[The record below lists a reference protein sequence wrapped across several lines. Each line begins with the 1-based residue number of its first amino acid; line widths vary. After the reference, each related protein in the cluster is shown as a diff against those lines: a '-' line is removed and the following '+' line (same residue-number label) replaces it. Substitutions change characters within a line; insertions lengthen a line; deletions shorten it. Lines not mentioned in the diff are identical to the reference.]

1 MWAALLITLREGLE
15 AALVVAIVLAYLR
28 QIGRRDRFRSVWLG
42 VGGALGLST
51 LAGVVAY
58 FALDGLEGDARRIT
72 FGLVSL
78 AAVAVLTWMIFW
90 MRKQAVN
97 IRKELQAQV
106 DRALESGSTL
116 ALASVAFFA
125 ILREGLETVLFM
137 MAVLTGSSGLEVG
150 LGGLLGLAGAVLL
163 GYLIYQGGRR
173 INLRR
178 FFQVTGMLIIVF
190 AAGLF
195 ARGVAWLQE
204 AGVLTTYLWPVW
216 NLRDNDIVGRGT
228 FAQFLSGLL
237 GWNPSPSIEE
247 LLAWA
252 LYLIVAGWFF
262 LSGTAGAPRPAAA
275 APESRTAGG

>member
-42 VGGALGLST
+42 VGAAVGLAAAVGA
-51 LAGVVAY
+51 VAY
-58 FALDGLEGDARRIT
+58 AALDGLEGDARRIT

-78 AAVAVLTWMIFW
+78 AAVGVLTWMIFW
-90 MRKQAVN
+90 MRKQAAN
-97 IRKELQAQV
+97 IRRELQAQV

-125 ILREGLETVLFM
+125 ILREGMETALFM

-150 LGGLLGLAGAVLL
+150 VGGLLGLAGAVAL

-178 FFQVTGMLIIVF
+178 FFQVTGLLIIVF
-190 AAGLF
+190 AAGLL
-195 ARGVAWLQE
+195 ARGIAWLQE

-252 LYLIVAGWFF
+252 CYLAVAGWFF
-262 LSGTAGAPRPAAA
+262 LSGTVGPRPAPGAA
-275 APESRTAGG
+275 DSRPAGG